1 MCCISFLSLTAEL
14 SSLAK
19 CPSKKIVSDPLDD
32 VVNHLVLLS
41 SVTYICVSE
50 QILSTSAGVNTS
62 LTLVLMEV
70 TGDKF
75 PPSGQMTHPQGW
87 WTDPS
92 ETR

>member
-41 SVTYICVSE
+41 FHYIHMCVG
-50 QILSTSAGVNTS
+50 ILSTSAGVNTS
-62 LTLVLMEV
+62 LTLALMEA

-75 PPSGQMTHPQGW
+75 PPSGQMTHPQAW

-92 ETR
+92 ETG